1 MREFMAAAALAVIAV
16 FVIMWAIRLFNNAA
30 TSITV
35 NEVEP
40 GIHCALATS
49 TDGVAIDCWEVDEDG

>member
-1 MREFMAAAALAVIAV
+1 MKEAIIGFFAIVAVLWIAMV
-16 FVIMWAIRLFNNAA
+16 AIRWFNNTA

-40 GIHCALATS
+40 GVHCALATS
-49 TDGVAIDCWEVDEDG
+49 TDGVAIDCWEVDDDE